1 MSRSTFFLGI
11 GIASSV
17 IMGIAIAKFL
27 QSEKSEGI
35 KNAISDFTDE
45 KKKSLIEQRGLL
57 EEKMTD
63 LATRISDN
71 SKQLVDKGLDYAQD
85 KKNKI
90 IESIDEAKKA
100 MQEEKERLKEIRAR
114 LQEGE
119 DEEVI

>member
-1 MSRSTFFLGI
+1 MSRSTVFLGI

-17 IMGIAIAKFL
+17 IIGIVITKFL

-35 KNAISDFTDE
+35 KNAMSDFTDE
-45 KKKSLIEQRGLL
+45 KRKSLIEQKNSL
-57 EEKMTD
+57 EEKITD
-63 LATRISDN
+63 LATKIADN
-71 SKQLVDKGLDYAQD
+71 SKQLIDKGLGYAQD

>member
-17 IMGIAIAKFL
+17 IMGIAITKFL
-27 QSEKSEGI
+27 QSEKSDDI
-35 KNAISDFTDE
+35 RNVISDFADE

-57 EEKMTD
+57 EEKITD
-63 LATRISDN
+63 LATKIADN

-90 IESIDEAKKA
+90 VDSIEEAKKA

>member
-1 MSRSTFFLGI
+1 MSRSTFCLGI
-11 GIASSV
+11 GIASFA
-17 IMGIAIAKFL
+17 IMSIAITKFL
-27 QSEKSEGI
+27 QSEKSDDI
-35 KNAISDFTDE
+35 KNVISDFADE

-63 LATRISDN
+63 LATKIADN

-90 IESIDEAKKA
+90 VDSIDEAKKA

>member
-1 MSRSTFFLGI
+1 MSRSTFCLGI

-17 IMGIAIAKFL
+17 IMGIAITKFL

-35 KNAISDFTDE
+35 KNTISDFTDE

-63 LATRISDN
+63 LATKIADN
-71 SKQLVDKGLDYAQD
+71 SKQLIDKGLDYAQD
-85 KKNKI
+85 KKNKM

>member
-35 KNAISDFTDE
+35 KSAISDFTDE